1 MSTISIR
8 DQRLAGATML
18 PDDFIDYYMPRA
30 NGDFVK
36 IYLFL
41 LRSVHAQT
49 PAPTISSLA
58 DVFRL
63 TERDVDRALRYWQ
76 DAGLLDLK
84 YKGEELDEITLL
96 PVSQK
101 LHEMQKDPVTGVM
114 SRKIITD
121 DEIPAGQS
129 FWYYRKGTTPFTLT
143 IEVDKVD

>member
-76 DAGLLDLK
+76 EAGLLDLK
-84 YKGEELDEITLL
+84 YKGEELDEITAKAQAKMDAAVEFAMNS
-96 PVSQK
+96 P
-101 LHEMQKDPVTGVM
+101 EPDPAHVL
-114 SRKIITD
+114 D
-121 DEIPAGQS
+121 DVFYEG
-129 FWYYRKGTTPFTLT
+129 
-143 IEVDKVD
+143 